1 MAMRP
6 TPGVALLAVALA
18 SACGGSERKASAPCG
33 PEKDVEHA
41 GRTGVEG
48 AKTGVT
54 TGVEGVKTFGDA
66 TAGLFEGGSDEAK
79 RRWREGK
86 ERTKETA
93 HEGAASTRAAAR
105 SAPCK

>member
-1 MAMRP
+1 MRP
-6 TPGVALLAVALA
+6 TSAIVLVAVALA
-18 SACGGSERKASAPCG
+18 AACGGSERKASAPCG

-66 TAGLFEGGSDEAK
+66 TAGLVEGGSEEAK
-79 RRWREGK
+79 RRWRQGK

-93 HEGAASTRAAAR
+93 HEGAASTRAEAR
-105 SAPCK
+105 SPPCK